1 MSSIALITFDLDN
14 TLWDVDQVVR
24 RAEVRMR
31 TWLAERVPVFV
42 DRFPPE
48 AMANLRA
55 SVLAAEPGLRHDLS
69 KFRERLLF
77 TALRQC
83 DLSDANAASFAAGA
97 FAEFYAARHEV
108 EFFPD
113 ALATLAELAT
123 RFSLAA
129 LTNGNADFARL
140 GLDRYFSFG
149 FNAAAVGASK
159 PAPDMFEAA
168 LRHAGVAASAAIH
181 VGDHLIDDVQGAN
194 AVGMHTV
201 WVNLSGNAAAPE
213 SHAPSREVHRLA
225 DIPAAVDA
233 ISAGLRVSR

>member
-31 TWLAERVPVFV
+31 AWLALRVPVFIE
-42 DRFPPE
+42 RFPPE
-48 AMANLRA
+48 AMAGLRA

-83 DLSDANAASFAAGA
+83 DLPDDTAAEFAAGA

-108 EFFPD
+108 DFFPD
-113 ALATLAELAT
+113 ALATLALLAT

-129 LTNGNADFARL
+129 LTNGNADFTRL

-168 LRHAGVAASAAIH
+168 LRHAGVAPSAAIH
-181 VGDHLIDDVQGAN
+181 VGDHLVDDMQGAR

-201 WVNLSGNAAAPE
+201 WVNLSGSTAE
-213 SHAPSREVHRLA
+213 SEAHPPSQEVRRLA

-233 ISAGLRVSR
+233 ISAELRASR

>member
-1 MSSIALITFDLDN
+1 MASIALITFDLDN
-14 TLWDVDQVVR
+14 TLWDVDRVVR

-31 TWLAERVPVFV
+31 TWLSERVPVFV

-48 AMANLRA
+48 ALASLRA

-77 TALRQC
+77 TALSQC
-83 DLSDANAASFAAGA
+83 DLSDDRAASLAAGA

-108 EFFPD
+108 EYFPD
-113 ALATLAELAT
+113 ALATLENLSA

-129 LTNGNADFARL
+129 LTNGNADFTRL
-140 GLDRYFSFG
+140 GLDRYFAFG
-149 FNAAAVGASK
+149 FNAATVGASK
-159 PAPDMFEAA
+159 PAPDMFHAA
-168 LRHAGVAASAAIH
+168 LRHARVAPSAAIH
-181 VGDHLIDDVQGAN
+181 VGDHLVDDVQGAS

-201 WVNLSGNAAAPE
+201 WVNLSGAEARPEAP
-213 SHAPSREVHRLA
+213 APTQQVRQLA

-233 ISAGLRVSR
+233 ISAALRGSR

>member
-14 TLWDVDQVVR
+14 TLWDVDRVVR

-31 TWLAERVPVFV
+31 AWLGERVPVFV
-42 DRFPPE
+42 ERFPPE
-48 AMANLRA
+48 AMAGLRA

-83 DLSDANAASFAAGA
+83 DLSESSAASFAAGA

-108 EFFPD
+108 EYFPD
-113 ALATLAELAT
+113 ALATLAHLAT

-129 LTNGNADFARL
+129 LTNGNADFTRL
-140 GLDRYFSFG
+140 GLDRYFAFG
-149 FNAAAVGASK
+149 FNAATVGASK

-168 LRHAGVAASAAIH
+168 LRHAGVAPNEAIH
-181 VGDHLIDDVQGAN
+181 VGDHLVDDVQGAR

-201 WVNLSGNAAAPE
+201 WVNLSGNAAGPEAP
-213 SHAPSREVHRLA
+213 APTREVRKLA
-225 DIPAAVDA
+225 DIPAAVDV
-233 ISAGLRVSR
+233 ISAGLRESR